1 MAIKFSE
8 FNVGSTTSDI
18 DYLVGYKNTDNVQ
31 IPIGLVAGNTTY
43 TVATA
48 QSGLNETLTLAGSD
62 ASTDVITF
70 TAGNNITLTDDGA
83 GNGFTIQAKG
93 NVDGTGTANA
103 ITKWADADTIAD
115 SIMSETAA
123 GGQFTDPYITVAGAG
138 GGVSTQNLEINGFLL
153 DSNGQKGTAGQILS
167 STGTLTDWIT
177 PAVGETYD
185 LNSTTDGA
193 NVDLNLTSTSGTD
206 NSSVK
211 LVPATGVSISQT
223 ADVVTITNTEPNAT
237 HTGDV
242 TGSGALTIA
251 NDAVTTLK
259 ILDANVTT
267 AKIADDA
274 VTTDKLAN
282 SINSEI
288 AANTAKTGIT
298 SSQASEITANTAK
311 VTNATHTG
319 DVTGAT
325 ALTIAN
331 DAVTTAK
338 IINDAVTA
346 DKLANS
352 INSEIAANTAKVTNA
367 THTGEVTGDGALT
380 IASDVVDAD
389 NLKVTGNGTAGQAL
403 TSDGDGTFSWTT
415 MEVGDITSIIA
426 GAGMTGGG
434 TSGDVTLNVIGGN
447 SITVNAD
454 SIQVT
459 DSGITATQLAN
470 DAVTTDKIIDDAVTA
485 DKLAN
490 SINSEIAANTAKT
503 GITSGQASAIVANTA
518 KTGITSGQA
527 SEITAN
533 TAKVTNATHT
543 GEVTGATALTIAS
556 DVVDADNLKV
566 TGNGSAGQALL
577 SDGDGTFSWG
587 SAGNTYTAGDGI
599 TLNTLEFD
607 LDADLTTVTSIHNTA
622 LKIGRGATDDYISF
636 ATDNQ
641 ISSFIGNAE
650 KMRLDS
656 SFDLQV
662 AGDVVAASTAFSD
675 ERLKEN
681 IKKIENPL
689 KAIEQLNG
697 VTYDWKAN
705 GKSSVG
711 VIAQDVQKVFPDLVK
726 EVQPLEGDEKRL
738 TVNYDGLIG
747 VLIEAVKDL
756 SNQVNELKK

>member
-83 GNGFTIQAKG
+83 GSGFTIQAKG

-470 DAVTTDKIIDDAVTA
+470 DAVTTDKVIDDAITA

-490 SINSEIAANTAKT
+490 SINTEIA
-503 GITSGQASAIVANTA
+503 
-518 KTGITSGQA
+518 
-527 SEITAN
+527 AN

-662 AGDVVAASTAFSD
+662 AGDVIAASTAFSD

-681 IKKIENPL
+681 INKIENPL

>member
-1 MAIKFSE
+1 MAKQVINIGTTANDGTGDPLRTAFDKVNDN
-8 FNVGSTTSDI
+8 FNEL
-18 DYLVGYKNTDNVQ
+18 YTDDTNDVSS
-31 IPIGLVAGNTTY
+31 I
-43 TVATA
+43 VATA
-48 QSGLNETLTLAGSD
+48 PIARNNATGIVTISLDDNGIDATKLNVS
-62 ASTDVITF
+62 
-70 TAGNNITLTDDGA
+70 
-83 GNGFTIQAKG
+83 GNG
-93 NVDGTGTANA
+93 
-103 ITKWADADTIAD
+103 
-115 SIMSETAA
+115 
-123 GGQFTDPYITVAGAG
+123 
-138 GGVSTQNLEINGFLL
+138 
-153 DSNGQKGTAGQILS
+153 S
-167 STGTLTDWIT
+167 S
-177 PAVGETYD
+177 
-185 LNSTTDGA
+185 
-193 NVDLNLTSTSGTD
+193 
-206 NSSVK
+206 
-211 LVPATGVSISQT
+211 
-223 ADVVTITNTEPNAT
+223 
-237 HTGDV
+237 
-242 TGSGALTIA
+242 
-251 NDAVTTLK
+251 
-259 ILDANVTT
+259 
-267 AKIADDA
+267 
-274 VTTDKLAN
+274 
-282 SINSEI
+282 
-288 AANTAKTGIT
+288 
-298 SSQASEITANTAK
+298 
-311 VTNATHTG
+311 
-319 DVTGAT
+319 
-325 ALTIAN
+325 
-331 DAVTTAK
+331 
-338 IINDAVTA
+338 
-346 DKLANS
+346 
-352 INSEIAANTAKVTNA
+352 
-367 THTGEVTGDGALT
+367 
-380 IASDVVDAD
+380 
-389 NLKVTGNGTAGQAL
+389 GQAL
-403 TSDGDGTFSWTT
+403 TSDGDGSFSWTT
-415 MEVGDITSIIA
+415 MEVGDITSVVA

-434 TSGDVTLNVIGGN
+434 TSGDVTLNAIGGN

-470 DAVTTDKIIDDAVTA
+470 DAVTTDKVIDDAITA

-490 SINSEIAANTAKT
+490 SINTEIA
-503 GITSGQASAIVANTA
+503 
-518 KTGITSGQA
+518 
-527 SEITAN
+527 AN

-675 ERLKEN
+675 KRLKEN

-697 VTYDWKAN
+697 VTYDWKSN

-747 VLIEAVKDL
+747 VLIEAVK
-756 SNQVNELKK
+756 ELKEEVETLKTK

>member
-1 MAIKFSE
+1 MAKQVINIGTTANDGTGDPLRTAFDKVNDN
-8 FNVGSTTSDI
+8 FNEL
-18 DYLVGYKNTDNVQ
+18 YTDDTNDVSS
-31 IPIGLVAGNTTY
+31 I
-43 TVATA
+43 VATA
-48 QSGLNETLTLAGSD
+48 PIARNNATGIVTISLDDNGIDATKLNVS
-62 ASTDVITF
+62 
-70 TAGNNITLTDDGA
+70 
-83 GNGFTIQAKG
+83 GNG
-93 NVDGTGTANA
+93 
-103 ITKWADADTIAD
+103 
-115 SIMSETAA
+115 
-123 GGQFTDPYITVAGAG
+123 
-138 GGVSTQNLEINGFLL
+138 
-153 DSNGQKGTAGQILS
+153 S
-167 STGTLTDWIT
+167 S
-177 PAVGETYD
+177 
-185 LNSTTDGA
+185 
-193 NVDLNLTSTSGTD
+193 
-206 NSSVK
+206 
-211 LVPATGVSISQT
+211 
-223 ADVVTITNTEPNAT
+223 
-237 HTGDV
+237 
-242 TGSGALTIA
+242 
-251 NDAVTTLK
+251 
-259 ILDANVTT
+259 
-267 AKIADDA
+267 
-274 VTTDKLAN
+274 
-282 SINSEI
+282 
-288 AANTAKTGIT
+288 
-298 SSQASEITANTAK
+298 
-311 VTNATHTG
+311 
-319 DVTGAT
+319 
-325 ALTIAN
+325 
-331 DAVTTAK
+331 
-338 IINDAVTA
+338 
-346 DKLANS
+346 
-352 INSEIAANTAKVTNA
+352 
-367 THTGEVTGDGALT
+367 
-380 IASDVVDAD
+380 
-389 NLKVTGNGTAGQAL
+389 GQAL
-403 TSDGDGTFSWTT
+403 TSDGDGSFSWTT
-415 MEVGDITSIIA
+415 MEVGDITSVVA

-434 TSGDVTLNVIGGN
+434 TSGDVTLNAIGGN

-470 DAVTTDKIIDDAVTA
+470 DAVTTDKIIDDAVTS

-490 SINSEIAANTAKT
+490 SINTEIAANTAKT
-503 GITSGQASAIVANTA
+503 GITSGQATA
-518 KTGITSGQA
+518 
-527 SEITAN
+527 ITAN

-607 LDADLTTVTSIHNTA
+607 LDADLTTVTSIHNTG
-622 LKIGRGATDDYISF
+622 LKIGRGASDDYISF

-689 KAIEQLNG
+689 EAVSKLNG
-697 VTYDWKAN
+697 VTYDWKSN

-756 SNQVNELKK
+756 TNQVNELKR

>member
-1 MAIKFSE
+1 MAKQII
-8 FNVGSTTSDI
+8 NIGSTANDGSGDPLRTAFDKVN
-18 DYLVGYKNTDNVQ
+18 DNFNELYTDDTNDVSS
-31 IPIGLVAGNTTY
+31 I
-43 TVATA
+43 VATA
-48 QSGLNETLTLAGSD
+48 PIARNNATGIVTISLDDNGIDATKLNVS
-62 ASTDVITF
+62 
-70 TAGNNITLTDDGA
+70 
-83 GNGFTIQAKG
+83 GNG
-93 NVDGTGTANA
+93 
-103 ITKWADADTIAD
+103 
-115 SIMSETAA
+115 
-123 GGQFTDPYITVAGAG
+123 
-138 GGVSTQNLEINGFLL
+138 
-153 DSNGQKGTAGQILS
+153 S
-167 STGTLTDWIT
+167 S
-177 PAVGETYD
+177 
-185 LNSTTDGA
+185 
-193 NVDLNLTSTSGTD
+193 
-206 NSSVK
+206 
-211 LVPATGVSISQT
+211 
-223 ADVVTITNTEPNAT
+223 
-237 HTGDV
+237 
-242 TGSGALTIA
+242 
-251 NDAVTTLK
+251 
-259 ILDANVTT
+259 
-267 AKIADDA
+267 
-274 VTTDKLAN
+274 
-282 SINSEI
+282 
-288 AANTAKTGIT
+288 
-298 SSQASEITANTAK
+298 
-311 VTNATHTG
+311 
-319 DVTGAT
+319 
-325 ALTIAN
+325 
-331 DAVTTAK
+331 
-338 IINDAVTA
+338 
-346 DKLANS
+346 
-352 INSEIAANTAKVTNA
+352 
-367 THTGEVTGDGALT
+367 
-380 IASDVVDAD
+380 
-389 NLKVTGNGTAGQAL
+389 GQAL
-403 TSDGDGTFSWTT
+403 TSDGDGSFSWTT
-415 MEVGDITSIIA
+415 MEVGDITSVVA

-434 TSGDVTLNVIGGN
+434 TSGDVTLNAIGGN

>member
-83 GNGFTIQAKG
+83 GSGFTIQAKG

-470 DAVTTDKIIDDAVTA
+470 DAVTTDKVIDDAITA

-490 SINSEIAANTAKT
+490 SINTEIA
-503 GITSGQASAIVANTA
+503 
-518 KTGITSGQA
+518 
-527 SEITAN
+527 AN

-662 AGDVVAASTAFSD
+662 AGDVIAASTAFSD

-697 VTYDWKAN
+697 VTYDWKSN

>member
-1 MAIKFSE
+1 MAKQII
-8 FNVGSTTSDI
+8 NIGSTANDGSGDPLRTAFDKVN
-18 DYLVGYKNTDNVQ
+18 DNFNELYTDDTNDVSS
-31 IPIGLVAGNTTY
+31 I
-43 TVATA
+43 VATA
-48 QSGLNETLTLAGSD
+48 PIARNNATGIVTISLDDNGIDATKLNVS
-62 ASTDVITF
+62 
-70 TAGNNITLTDDGA
+70 
-83 GNGFTIQAKG
+83 GNG
-93 NVDGTGTANA
+93 
-103 ITKWADADTIAD
+103 
-115 SIMSETAA
+115 
-123 GGQFTDPYITVAGAG
+123 
-138 GGVSTQNLEINGFLL
+138 
-153 DSNGQKGTAGQILS
+153 S
-167 STGTLTDWIT
+167 S
-177 PAVGETYD
+177 
-185 LNSTTDGA
+185 
-193 NVDLNLTSTSGTD
+193 
-206 NSSVK
+206 
-211 LVPATGVSISQT
+211 
-223 ADVVTITNTEPNAT
+223 
-237 HTGDV
+237 
-242 TGSGALTIA
+242 
-251 NDAVTTLK
+251 
-259 ILDANVTT
+259 
-267 AKIADDA
+267 
-274 VTTDKLAN
+274 
-282 SINSEI
+282 
-288 AANTAKTGIT
+288 
-298 SSQASEITANTAK
+298 
-311 VTNATHTG
+311 
-319 DVTGAT
+319 
-325 ALTIAN
+325 
-331 DAVTTAK
+331 
-338 IINDAVTA
+338 
-346 DKLANS
+346 
-352 INSEIAANTAKVTNA
+352 
-367 THTGEVTGDGALT
+367 
-380 IASDVVDAD
+380 
-389 NLKVTGNGTAGQAL
+389 GQAL
-403 TSDGDGTFSWTT
+403 TSDGDGSFSWTT
-415 MEVGDITSIIA
+415 MEVGDITSVVA

-434 TSGDVTLNVIGGN
+434 TSGDVTLNAIGGN

-711 VIAQDVQKVFPDLVK
+711 VIAQDVQKVFPELVK

-747 VLIEAVKDL
+747 VLIESVK
-756 SNQVNELKK
+756 ELQSEVKNLKNK

>member
-1 MAIKFSE
+1 MAKQII
-8 FNVGSTTSDI
+8 NIGSTANDGSGDPLRTAFDKVN
-18 DYLVGYKNTDNVQ
+18 DNFNELYTDDTNDVSS
-31 IPIGLVAGNTTY
+31 I
-43 TVATA
+43 VATA
-48 QSGLNETLTLAGSD
+48 PIARNNATGIVTISLDDNGIDATKLNVS
-62 ASTDVITF
+62 
-70 TAGNNITLTDDGA
+70 
-83 GNGFTIQAKG
+83 GNG
-93 NVDGTGTANA
+93 
-103 ITKWADADTIAD
+103 
-115 SIMSETAA
+115 
-123 GGQFTDPYITVAGAG
+123 
-138 GGVSTQNLEINGFLL
+138 
-153 DSNGQKGTAGQILS
+153 S
-167 STGTLTDWIT
+167 S
-177 PAVGETYD
+177 
-185 LNSTTDGA
+185 
-193 NVDLNLTSTSGTD
+193 
-206 NSSVK
+206 
-211 LVPATGVSISQT
+211 
-223 ADVVTITNTEPNAT
+223 
-237 HTGDV
+237 
-242 TGSGALTIA
+242 
-251 NDAVTTLK
+251 
-259 ILDANVTT
+259 
-267 AKIADDA
+267 
-274 VTTDKLAN
+274 
-282 SINSEI
+282 
-288 AANTAKTGIT
+288 
-298 SSQASEITANTAK
+298 
-311 VTNATHTG
+311 
-319 DVTGAT
+319 
-325 ALTIAN
+325 
-331 DAVTTAK
+331 
-338 IINDAVTA
+338 
-346 DKLANS
+346 
-352 INSEIAANTAKVTNA
+352 
-367 THTGEVTGDGALT
+367 
-380 IASDVVDAD
+380 
-389 NLKVTGNGTAGQAL
+389 GQAL
-403 TSDGDGTFSWTT
+403 TSDGDGSFSWTT
-415 MEVGDITSIIA
+415 MEVGDITSVVA

-434 TSGDVTLNVIGGN
+434 TSGDVTLNAIGGN

-636 ATDNQ
+636 AIDNQ

-662 AGDVVAASTAFSD
+662 AGDVIAASTAFSD